1 MFNVRVQNRQIPIEI
16 SIKIIIEAEN
26 YTQAPLTQTSSDL
39 VMPDFNTV
47 ISFVYFL
54 SVYIPVY
61 RMSKHR
67 IM

>member
-54 SVYIPVY
+54 SVYTSVPYICQ
-61 RMSKHR
+61 STG
-67 IM
+67 